1 MDTFM
6 EAPLDGENKI
16 QPEFDRSA
24 PRFDR
29 LCHGDMTLRAI
40 EKHPGDG
47 VLLPFYY
54 YEIDVRDIPV
64 GKISIRIGDNFHSYY
79 NGHIG
84 YEIDEAAR
92 GHGYARR
99 ACELVLDV
107 ARFHGM
113 TRLYVTCDEDNAASY
128 RTIEKLGGSL
138 LEICDVPK
146 EYFAWHEGI
155 KRHRIYR
162 LDL

>member
-1 MDTFM
+1 MSFQF
-6 EAPLDGENKI
+6 N
-16 QPEFDRSA
+16 S
-24 PRFDR
+24 RFDC
-29 LCHGDMTLRAI
+29 LGGGGLTLRI
-40 EKHPGDG
+40 REKAEGDG

-54 YEIDVRDIPV
+54 YDILADGTPV
-64 GKISIRIGDNFHSYY
+64 GKISIRIGDNFHAYY

-84 YEIDEAAR
+84 YEVDPEFQ

-113 TRLYVTCDEDNAASY
+113 ERLYVTCAEDNAPSY
-128 RTIEKLGGSL
+128 RTIEKLGGRL
-138 LEICDVPK
+138 LEICELPRD
-146 EYFAWHEGI
+146 YFAWYEGI
-155 KRHRIYR
+155 PRHRIYQ